1 MLVTGRRFLLI
12 LWSGVW
18 HKIWK
23 GTRSDTKN
31 TNEKKRSSLT
41 FFKKQRRRWW
51 KDYKGGMSV
60 RHCHGWRPQTLQL
73 SDGSLPLPLD
83 NPFSIFTLFPFSPFF
98 HFHPCHT
105 ITFPHLIT
113 LGPLFSFSLG
123 HSPFQLFTLFI
134 QVHNNLLLFSLSHMI
149 TFPFS
154 LSLLFSFFTWPL
166 ENHSLAG
173 VQL

>member
-1 MLVTGRRFLLI
+1 
-12 LWSGVW
+12 
-18 HKIWK
+18 
-23 GTRSDTKN
+23 
-31 TNEKKRSSLT
+31 
-41 FFKKQRRRWW
+41 
-51 KDYKGGMSV
+51 MSV

-98 HFHPCHT
+98 HFHPYFAFSPFFHFHSCHT

-113 LGPLFSFSLG
+113 LNLLFSFSLG

-154 LSLLFSFFTWPL
+154 LSLLFTFFTGPL